1 MDLLQF
7 QVSYNSDTKDFDQ
20 KSINF
25 GYELFNGNADL
36 KYSNLDSLSKQIFLA
51 INNNISSNY
60 DFLRKRRKLSEF
72 TNTEYE
78 LQKLSNFALSKES
91 FPAHV
96 ICSAI
101 EAFFNPDGENIDDVA
116 NRERKIMEERNQKFN
131 QERKANTLLIK
142 KATMS
147 STPFG
152 PGSFSFIFDENDF
165 VQYLV
170 VETDIGML
178 FLDTPNPAFP
188 DFPLW
193 SFWDL
198 QESNKKISYKHSVLI
213 GHKYIDAAIYL
224 YLDSLKIGEKLSK
237 DNLSGF
243 WQDYQVDEIPESE
256 RLIWHTQ
263 PRKIFE
269 LPFEIQYLGKWAQS
283 FIDKFMEDH
292 VGIDSWVSVDLFERF
307 LDDSF
312 SFPRHQVLMNFYI
325 LTNPAI
331 TSKRLSRKDCEN
343 LLKPIY
349 EKITKEVGIIP
360 YNPDDD
366 IAVID

>member
-1 MDLLQF
+1 LACEYQF
-7 QVSYNSDTKDFDQ
+7 ID
-20 KSINF
+20 
-25 GYELFNGNADL
+25 
-36 KYSNLDSLSKQIFLA
+36 
-51 INNNISSNY
+51 
-60 DFLRKRRKLSEF
+60 
-72 TNTEYE
+72 TEYE
-78 LQKLSNFALSKES
+78 FKNLTDFALSKES

-96 ICSAI
+96 ISSAVI
-101 EAFFNPDGENIDDVA
+101 AFFNSDGENFDDVA
-116 NRERKIMEERNQKFN
+116 NRQRKLIEERNQKFN
-131 QERKANTLLIK
+131 KERKANALLINQ
-142 KATMS
+142 ATMS

-198 QESNKKISYKHSVLI
+198 QESKRKISYKHSVLI

-243 WQDYQVDEIPESE
+243 WQDYQADEIPEPE

-263 PRKIFE
+263 PRKMSE

-325 LTNPAI
+325 LTNPVI